1 MISSANPSLR
11 QEMKIVAMVEVEAGH
26 SEKTSG
32 VMWADF
38 GGCWNNLDFD
48 LVDINP
54 QIVESWAEFVF

>member
-1 MISSANPSLR
+1 
-11 QEMKIVAMVEVEAGH
+11 
-26 SEKTSG
+26 
-32 VMWADF
+32 MWADF